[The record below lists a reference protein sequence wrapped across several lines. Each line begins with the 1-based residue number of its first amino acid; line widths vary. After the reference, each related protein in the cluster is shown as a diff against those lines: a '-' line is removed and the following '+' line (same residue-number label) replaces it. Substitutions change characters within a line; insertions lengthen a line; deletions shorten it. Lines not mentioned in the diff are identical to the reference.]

1 MVKWES
7 EIASA
12 TREEIDREFESKL
25 RESLK
30 ITKEKMPL
38 YEKFVKMLAESVSST
53 VSPRVFQQKA
63 NKIMKALKI
72 NPPNKQQMNFVYSA
86 LLQRGEVSRNKMLE
100 THLISKKVRQMSGVL
115 VITVF
120 TSPYPINDKGK
131 IQRFSCKH
139 DCYYCPN
146 EPGVP
151 RSYLTLEPG
160 VHRSKAHEWDAV
172 NSFRSRAYMYLVQG
186 HPLDKIELLVLG
198 GTWSEYPLS
207 YQRQFV
213 TELFYASNTFYDAI
227 PRRKMKSLR
236 EEQRINET
244 TRVRIIGLTLE
255 TRPDA
260 VNFEELARM
269 REYGCTRIQIG
280 VQHTNDEILKR
291 VNRGCYREDTVRAMK
306 MVKDCGFKL
315 DAHWMTQLPGTTPS
329 MDKTM
334 FLDVLYSPS
343 LQADQWK
350 LYPTAVL
357 VSFSISLMS
366 FTHTHKLKLHTRSGH
381 TVHRNQTMVRS
392 RGVHTVRSLIHS
404 HRVLTR
410 ITDL

>member
-1 MVKWES
+1 
-7 EIASA
+7 
-12 TREEIDREFESKL
+12 
-25 RESLK
+25 
-30 ITKEKMPL
+30 
-38 YEKFVKMLAESVSST
+38 
-53 VSPRVFQQKA
+53 
-63 NKIMKALKI
+63 
-72 NPPNKQQMNFVYSA
+72 
-86 LLQRGEVSRNKMLE
+86 
-100 THLISKKVRQMSGVL
+100 
-115 VITVF
+115 
-120 TSPYPINDKGK
+120 
-131 IQRFSCKH
+131 
-139 DCYYCPN
+139 
-146 EPGVP
+146 
-151 RSYLTLEPG
+151 
-160 VHRSKAHEWDAV
+160 
-172 NSFRSRAYMYLVQG
+172 MYLVQG

-207 YQRQFV
+207 YQRKFV
-213 TELFYASNTFYDAI
+213 TELFYAANTFYDAI

>member
-7 EIASA
+7 EIESA

-30 ITKEKMPL
+30 ISKEKL
-38 YEKFVKMLAESVSST
+38 TIYETFVTMLSEAVGET
-53 VSPRVFQQKA
+53 KISPRVFQQHS
-63 NKIMKALKI
+63 NRIMKSLKTT
-72 NPPNKQQMNFVYSA
+72 PPNKQQLSFVYTS
-86 LLQRGEVSRNKMLE
+86 LMQRGKLSRNKILE
-100 THLISKKVRQMSGVL
+100 SHLISRKVRSLSGVL

-120 TSPYPINDKGK
+120 TSPYPRNDKGK

-160 VHRSKAHEWDAV
+160 VHRSKAHMWDAV
-172 NSFRSRAYMYLVQG
+172 NSFRSRAYMYIIQG

-213 TELFYASNTFYDAI
+213 TELFYAANTFYDPI
-227 PRRKMKSLR
+227 PRRKIKTLS

-260 VNFEELARM
+260 VNMNELARM
-269 REYGCTRIQIG
+269 REYGCTRVQIG
-280 VQHTNDEILKR
+280 VQHTNDDILKR
-291 VNRGCYREDTVRAMK
+291 VNRGCYLEDTVRAMK

-315 DAHWMTQLPGTTPS
+315 DAHWMTQLPGTL
-329 MDKTM
+329 
-334 FLDVLYSPS
+334 FFFEE
-343 LQADQWK
+343 
-350 LYPTAVL
+350 
-357 VSFSISLMS
+357 SF
-366 FTHTHKLKLHTRSGH
+366 F
-381 TVHRNQTMVRS
+381 
-392 RGVHTVRSLIHS
+392 
-404 HRVLTR
+404 
-410 ITDL
+410 